1 MKALQLRLQAIRLI
15 GAVLLMT
22 MLGCSGGVSDIPSE
36 SMAREYVEKLVATA
50 PVLAGAATV
59 DSFKKTNGLKQ
70 VENGVEQY
78 ILEFQIEISY
88 PKGLMPECVDNSHYN
103 SKCFDVQLN
112 GVRPKKIG
120 TREVEHG
127 KILFEKAEKGWRVK
141 GPL

>member
-1 MKALQLRLQAIRLI
+1 MKALRLRMQTIRYI
-15 GAVLLMT
+15 GALLPMAT
-22 MLGCSGGVSDIPSE
+22 LSCSGGLSDIPSE
-36 SMAREYVEKLVATA
+36 SMAREHVEKLVTTLPA
-50 PVLAGAATV
+50 LAGAAKV

-78 ILEFQIEISY
+78 ILEFQMEVSY

-103 SKCFDVQLN
+103 SKCFDAQLN

-120 TREVEHG
+120 FREANQG

-141 GPL
+141 GIM